1 LRTIQA
7 EGIKHLKDG
16 DRQKYV
22 PPIGGGLGATLIPMV
37 QQLPLADILPRS
49 SVPYGQGP
57 YQLAEA
63 RVVSDHTMAQV
74 KSEQLIFFPLLG
86 FTSQMSTLRS
96 HHYH

>member
-1 LRTIQA
+1 M
-7 EGIKHLKDG
+7 KDA

-22 PPIGGGLGATLIPMV
+22 PPIGRGLGATLIPMV

-49 SVPYGQGP
+49 SVPYGQGL

-74 KSEQLIFFPLLG
+74 K
-86 FTSQMSTLRS
+86 
-96 HHYH
+96 